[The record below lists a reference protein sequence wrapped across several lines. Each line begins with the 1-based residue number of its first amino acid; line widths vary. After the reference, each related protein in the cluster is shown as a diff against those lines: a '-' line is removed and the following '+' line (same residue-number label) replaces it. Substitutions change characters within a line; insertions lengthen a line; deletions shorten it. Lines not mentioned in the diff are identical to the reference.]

1 MAVSPAGWNGRGP
14 RTWPGKLRP
23 PPLPDGHVPRPALVS
38 AIENG
43 LVRSGVVLLSAG
55 DGFGK
60 STLLSEYARRPRPSA
75 TAWLSLDSH
84 DDDPQVFLVAGLEA
98 LAMVHP
104 DLFTEALV
112 AAGNATDAAQ
122 ALAFRMG
129 VCDLEHLDEPVTLV
143 VDDLDQLRHPSIVSG
158 LRRLLRYRPPNLRL
172 VLATRDDLLLDAD
185 RLQRGSGALVL
196 DEGDLALSE
205 AETADIAVSR
215 HGALD
220 DDRLHELHEA
230 TGGWAAGVV
239 LASPGSSS
247 GPVFDTRAQ
256 PVARFLREAIVEG
269 LPDDLS
275 TFLLELCMLPHV
287 SVSLATT
294 ATGRADCARVL
305 QDLQDRRLLE
315 PRTELDGATWV
326 VPPIIREFGR
336 HELRTT
342 APDRATEVVLN
353 AAWAMVRAGDFE
365 EGAVLAMQSGDDY
378 EAARLLLRVH
388 LGMSTSGHGLRV
400 HELASTLQAR
410 LPHLPELSLAS
421 AWGAVQAGL
430 DALATEAMRTAAA
443 TTVRGQRGR
452 FIRAEVQG
460 LRAHL
465 LRRQGEYTE
474 SVRAVR
480 EGLALLRD
488 TEADAEWSYA
498 DSIRTRAPLDMG
510 MASFLA
516 GDLDTAMT
524 AFEMVT
530 GGDVPGPMR
539 AVAHSYLAL
548 IAWLEGQHDPAT
560 HASMARLLEQRTAQA
575 PDLAHFITSVTVAL
589 SEDGVAGRD
598 ALIDAELISACMP
611 EPGTQVMVRL
621 ARAFRVGR
629 GLAVGGAVAD
639 AYGTDV
645 RTDDVAALLSD
656 VRRILDGIP
665 DTGVLPRIVERVRA
679 ELGEGPT
686 LEGYGEALTDGERKV
701 LRLLDTSLTEREIG
715 MELHLSHNTVRTYR
729 RRLYRKLGVTS
740 RRAAVD
746 AAKAPEPTAPE
757 QR

>member
-1 MAVSPAGWNGRGP
+1 MAVSPAGRNGRGP

-23 PPLPDGHVPRPALVS
+23 PPLPDGHVARPALVS
-38 AIENG
+38 AIEDG
-43 LVRSGVVLLSAG
+43 LARSGVVLLSAG

-60 STLLSEYARRPRPSA
+60 STLLSEYARHPRPSA

-84 DDDPQVFLVAGLEA
+84 DDDPQVFLTAALEA

-122 ALAFRMG
+122 SLAFRMG
-129 VCDLEHLDEPVTLV
+129 VCDLEHLDDPVTLV
-143 VDDLDQLRHPSIVSG
+143 IDDLDQLRHPSIVSG
-158 LRRLLRYRPPNLRL
+158 LRRLLRYRPPHLRL
-172 VLATRDDLLLDAD
+172 VLATRDDLLLDPD

-196 DEGDLALSE
+196 GEDELVLTE
-205 AETADIAVSR
+205 AETARIAASR

-220 DDRLHELHEA
+220 DDRVHELHVA

-239 LASPGSSS
+239 LASPRDPH
-247 GPVFDTRAQ
+247 GPVFDIRAQ
-256 PVARFLREAIVEG
+256 PVARFLREAIVDG
-269 LPDDLS
+269 LPDHLS

-287 SVSLATT
+287 SVAMATT
-294 ATGRADCARVL
+294 ATGREDCARLL
-305 QDLQDRRLLE
+305 QDLQVRRLLE
-315 PRTELDGATWV
+315 PRTDLHGATWV
-326 VPPIIREFGR
+326 VPPIIRDFGR

-342 APDRATEVVLN
+342 DPDRATEVVLN
-353 AAWAMVRAGDFE
+353 AAWAMVRKGDFE

-400 HELASTLQAR
+400 HELASTLQSR

-430 DALATEAMRTAAA
+430 DDLATEAMRTAAA
-443 TTVRGQRGR
+443 TTIRGQRGR

-465 LRRQGEYTE
+465 LRRKGEYAE

-488 TEADAEWSYA
+488 TEVDAEWSYA

-516 GDLDTAMT
+516 GDLDTAIT

-560 HASMARLLEQRTAQA
+560 HAAMAKLLEQRTTQA

-598 ALIDAELISACMP
+598 GLVDAELISACMP
-611 EPGTQVMVRL
+611 EPGAQAMVRL
-621 ARAFRVGR
+621 ARARRLATGAPVGD
-629 GLAVGGAVAD
+629 AVAD
-639 AYGTDV
+639 AYGAGV
-645 RTDDVAALLSD
+645 RTDDPSALVAD
-656 VRRILDGIP
+656 VRRILDEIP
-665 DTGVLPRIVERVRA
+665 DPGVLPRIVERVRG

-686 LEGYGEALTDGERKV
+686 LEGYGEELTDGERKV
-701 LRLLDTSLTEREIG
+701 IRLLDTALTEREIA

-740 RRAAVD
+740 RRAAVE
-746 AAKAPEPTAPE
+746 AWKALQPGALDQT
-757 QR
+757 